1 MNSLT
6 SETLTDKEKNE
17 LMQQIKQ
24 EVAVANAQEMLSV
37 RLQQY
42 IIQI

>member
-6 SETLTDKEKNE
+6 SESLTDKEKNE
-17 LMQQIKQ
+17 LMLQIKQ

-37 RLQQY
+37 RLQKY
-42 IIQI
+42 IIRI

>member
-6 SETLTDKEKNE
+6 SESLTDKEKSD

-37 RLQQY
+37 RL
-42 IIQI
+42 

>member
-1 MNSLT
+1 MNPLT
-6 SETLTDKEKNE
+6 SESLTDKEKNE

-37 RLQQY
+37 RLRKY
-42 IIQI
+42 ITRI